1 MTVLLFSP
9 CLEGGLLFDLQFPVD
24 SIPTRSGG
32 VTILSHLRVYMMMII
47 VSFSF
52 SLHRVRVGTNFVS
65 MQLVMRFD
73 VDDDIVIFFGY

>member
-1 MTVLLFSP
+1 M
-9 CLEGGLLFDLQFPVD
+9 
-24 SIPTRSGG
+24 
-32 VTILSHLRVYMMMII
+32 LSRLRVYMMII

-52 SLHRVRVGTNFVS
+52 SFHRVRVGTNFVS